1 MDGVLVVDKPEG
13 LTSHDVV
20 ATARRTL
27 GEKRIGHTGT
37 LDPLAT
43 GVLPLACGRATRL
56 VRFLTASDKEYEA
69 TILFGVTTDTL
80 DITGEETGRSGRTP
94 SRDEA
99 VAALRTFQGEQLQVP
114 PAYSAK
120 KVAGRRAYELARRD
134 EPVALDPVRVRVSRI
149 ELVEYG
155 HDRCR
160 VSLTCSAGFYV
171 RALVRDL
178 GERCGTGATLE
189 ALRRTRSGDFTL
201 DEAISLDGLT
211 RSRLDPSDPGSRI
224 PDPSLETLLIPMERL
239 LPSFPAVTV
248 TAEGLTRVS
257 HGQHV
262 RPVDLTVEATLG
274 AAEWVRLLDAGG
286 ALVGVGTPQR
296 HSGFLHPEVVLI

>member
-1 MDGVLVVDKPEG
+1 MDGVLVTDKPEG

-20 ATARRTL
+20 AAARRLL

-56 VRFLTASDKEYEA
+56 VRFLSAAEKEYDA
-69 TILFGVTTDTL
+69 TVLFGVTTDTL
-80 DITGEETGRSGRTP
+80 DVTGEEISRGGGVP
-94 SRDEA
+94 SRNALD
-99 VAALRTFQGEQLQVP
+99 AALRSFEGEQLQVP

-134 EPVALDPVRVRVSRI
+134 ESVALDPVRVRVLRI
-149 ELVEYG
+149 GLLEYG
-155 HDRCR
+155 NDRCR
-160 VSLTCSAGFYV
+160 IVLTCSSGFYV

-201 DEAISLDGLT
+201 DEAVDLDTLGPIRDRT
-211 RSRLDPSDPGSRI
+211 NPESRI
-224 PDPSLETLLIPMERL
+224 PNPGLETALIPMERL
-239 LPSFPAVTV
+239 LPGFPAVTI

-257 HGQHV
+257 HGQQV
-262 RPVDLTVEATLG
+262 RPVDLTVEPTLG
-274 AAEWVRLLDAGG
+274 AAEWVRLLDPSG
-286 ALVGVGTPQR
+286 ALVAVGTPQR
-296 HSGFLHPEVVLI
+296 LSGFLHPEVVLI